1 MKKIRFPRIRKGYGK
16 LVSVLR
22 RRVGRKRTEQLPAQ
36 GSEAER
42 YENEQLAVMQHSA
55 VQCEDER
62 HEAVQC
68 EAGGFEDEQRGNEQL
83 AEEQHAVM
91 QCEDELRENEQ
102 LAVEQHEVV
111 QCEDELRG
119 DERLAMERH
128 EDEQRENEHHRKAE
142 ACNQQQC
149 SLREFCLKRF
159 SEKRDAHAAG
169 GASPDKAKR

>member
-22 RRVGRKRTEQLPAQ
+22 RRGGRKRTEQLPAQ

-42 YENEQLAVMQHSA
+42 CENELLAVMQH
-55 VQCEDER
+55 
-62 HEAVQC
+62 EA
-68 EAGGFEDEQRGNEQL
+68 
-83 AEEQHAVM
+83 M
-91 QCEDELRENEQ
+91 QCEDELRGN
-102 LAVEQHEVV
+102 
-111 QCEDELRG
+111 
-119 DERLAMERH
+119 ERLAMEQH
-128 EDEQRENEHHRKAE
+128 EDERRENEHHGKAE

-169 GASPDKAKR
+169 DASPDKAKR

>member
-1 MKKIRFPRIRKGYGK
+1 MKKICFPRIRKGYGK

-22 RRVGRKRTEQLPAQ
+22 RRGGRKRTEQLPAQ

-42 YENEQLAVMQHSA
+42 YENEQLAVEQHEV

-68 EAGGFEDEQRGNEQL
+68 EAERCEDEQRGNEQL
-83 AEEQHAVM
+83 AEEQHSAV
-91 QCEDELRENEQ
+91 QR
-102 LAVEQHEVV
+102 
-111 QCEDELRG
+111 
-119 DERLAMERH
+119 
-128 EDEQRENEHHRKAE
+128 EDEQRVNEHHGKAE

-149 SLREFCLKRF
+149 SLREFCLKKF
-159 SEKRDAHAAG
+159 SEKRDARSAG

>member
-22 RRVGRKRTEQLPAQ
+22 RRVGRKRTEQLPAMLL
-36 GSEAER
+36 EAER
-42 YENEQLAVMQHSA
+42 CEDEQLAVMQ
-55 VQCEDER
+55 CEDER
-62 HEAVQC
+62 REVGGCEDEQHEDEQREAVQC
-68 EAGGFEDEQRGNEQL
+68 EAGGCEDEQRGNEQL
-83 AEEQHAVM
+83 AEEQHSAV
-91 QCEDELRENEQ
+91 QREDE
-102 LAVEQHEVV
+102 QHK
-111 QCEDELRG
+111 
-119 DERLAMERH
+119 DERREAGGC

-159 SEKRDAHAAG
+159 SEKQDARSAG

>member
-22 RRVGRKRTEQLPAQ
+22 RRVGRKRTEQLPVQ

-42 YENEQLAVMQHSA
+42 YENEQLAVMQHEA
-55 VQCEDER
+55 MQCEDER
-62 HEAVQC
+62 HE
-68 EAGGFEDEQRGNEQL
+68 NE
-83 AEEQHAVM
+83 
-91 QCEDELRENEQ
+91 R
-102 LAVEQHEVV
+102 LAVEQHE
-111 QCEDELRG
+111 
-119 DERLAMERH
+119 DERREVERH
-128 EDEQRENEHHRKAE
+128 EDEQRENEHHGKAE

>member
-1 MKKIRFPRIRKGYGK
+1 MKKIRFPRIWKGYGK

-42 YENEQLAVMQHSA
+42 YENEQLAVMQH
-55 VQCEDER
+55 
-62 HEAVQC
+62 EAVQC
-68 EAGGFEDEQRGNEQL
+68 EAERYENEQLAVMQHEAMQCEDELRGNERLAMEQHEDERCEVGGCEDEQRESEQL
-83 AEEQHAVM
+83 AEEQHAV
-91 QCEDELRENEQ
+91 
-102 LAVEQHEVV
+102 V
-111 QCEDELRG
+111 QR
-119 DERLAMERH
+119 

-149 SLREFCLKRF
+149 SLREFCLKKF

-169 GASPDKAKR
+169 DASPDKAKR

>member
-1 MKKIRFPRIRKGYGK
+1 MKKICFPRIRKGYGK

-42 YENEQLAVMQHSA
+42 YENEQLAV
-55 VQCEDER
+55 
-62 HEAVQC
+62 
-68 EAGGFEDEQRGNEQL
+68 
-83 AEEQHAVM
+83 
-91 QCEDELRENEQ
+91 
-102 LAVEQHEVV
+102 EQHEVV

-128 EDEQRENEHHRKAE
+128 EDEQRVNEHHGKAE

-159 SEKRDAHAAG
+159 SEKRDARSAG

>member
-22 RRVGRKRTEQLPAQ
+22 RRVGRKRTERLPAQ

-42 YENEQLAVMQHSA
+42 CEDEQLAVMQHEA
-55 VQCEDER
+55 VQCEDEL
-62 HEAVQC
+62 
-68 EAGGFEDEQRGNEQL
+68 RGNERL
-83 AEEQHAVM
+83 AM
-91 QCEDELRENEQ
+91 
-102 LAVEQHEVV
+102 EQHEVV

-119 DERLAMERH
+119 NERLAMEQH
-128 EDEQRENEHHRKAE
+128 EDEQRVNEHHRKAE

-169 GASPDKAKR
+169 DASPDKAKR

>member
-22 RRVGRKRTEQLPAQ
+22 RRGGRKRTEQLPAMLL
-36 GSEAER
+36 EAER
-42 YENEQLAVMQHSA
+42 CEDEQLAVMQ
-55 VQCEDER
+55 R
-62 HEAVQC
+62 EA
-68 EAGGFEDEQRGNEQL
+68 
-83 AEEQHAVM
+83 
-91 QCEDELRENEQ
+91 
-102 LAVEQHEVV
+102 V

-119 DERLAMERH
+119 NERLAMEQH
-128 EDEQRENEHHRKAE
+128 EDEQRVNEHHRKAE

-169 GASPDKAKR
+169 DASPDKAKR

>member
-1 MKKIRFPRIRKGYGK
+1 MKKICFPRIRKGYGK

-22 RRVGRKRTEQLPAQ
+22 RRVGRKRTERLPAQ

-42 YENEQLAVMQHSA
+42 CENEQLADEQHAVM
-55 VQCEDER
+55 QCEDER

-83 AEEQHAVM
+83 AEEQHSA
-91 QCEDELRENEQ
+91 
-102 LAVEQHEVV
+102 V

-119 DERLAMERH
+119 NERLAMEQH
-128 EDEQRENEHHRKAE
+128 EDERRENEHHGKAE

-169 GASPDKAKR
+169 DASPDKAKR

>member
-22 RRVGRKRTEQLPAQ
+22 RRVGRKRTERLPEVLL
-36 GSEAER
+36 EAER
-42 YENEQLAVMQHSA
+42 CENEQLAVMQHEA
-55 VQCEDER
+55 MQCEDER

-83 AEEQHAVM
+83 A
-91 QCEDELRENEQ
+91 
-102 LAVEQHEVV
+102 VEQHEVV
-111 QCEDELRG
+111 QCEDEQHE
-119 DERLAMERH
+119 DERREVERH
-128 EDEQRENEHHRKAE
+128 EDEQRVNEHHGKAE

-149 SLREFCLKRF
+149 SLREFCLKKF

-169 GASPDKAKR
+169 DASPDKAKR

>member
-1 MKKIRFPRIRKGYGK
+1 MKKICFPRIRKGYGK

-22 RRVGRKRTEQLPAQ
+22 RRVGRKRTEQLPAMLL
-36 GSEAER
+36 EAER
-42 YENEQLAVMQHSA
+42 CEDEQLAVEQ
-55 VQCEDER
+55 
-62 HEAVQC
+62 HEA
-68 EAGGFEDEQRGNEQL
+68 
-83 AEEQHAVM
+83 M
-91 QCEDELRENEQ
+91 QCEDELRGNER
-102 LAVEQHEVV
+102 LAMEQHEVV

-119 DERLAMERH
+119 DERLAMEQH
-128 EDEQRENEHHRKAE
+128 EDEQRVNEHHRKAE

>member
-1 MKKIRFPRIRKGYGK
+1 MKKICFPRIRKGYGK

-42 YENEQLAVMQHSA
+42 YENEQLAVMQHEA
-55 VQCEDER
+55 MQCEDELR
-62 HEAVQC
+62 GNERLAMEQHEVVQC

-83 AEEQHAVM
+83 AEEQHSA
-91 QCEDELRENEQ
+91 
-102 LAVEQHEVV
+102 V
-111 QCEDELRG
+111 QCEDERRG
-119 DERLAMERH
+119 NEQLAEEQHSAVQR
-128 EDEQRENEHHRKAE
+128 EDEQRVNEHHRKAE

>member
-1 MKKIRFPRIRKGYGK
+1 MKKICFPRIRKGYGK

-22 RRVGRKRTEQLPAQ
+22 RRVGRKRTEQLPAMLL
-36 GSEAER
+36 EAER
-42 YENEQLAVMQHSA
+42 
-55 VQCEDER
+55 C
-62 HEAVQC
+62 
-68 EAGGFEDEQRGNEQL
+68 
-83 AEEQHAVM
+83 
-91 QCEDELRENEQ
+91 ENEQ

-119 DERLAMERH
+119 NERLAMEQHEDERREAGGC
-128 EDEQRENEHHRKAE
+128 EDEQRVNEHHGNAE

-169 GASPDKAKR
+169 DASPDKAKR

>member
-42 YENEQLAVMQHSA
+42 CEEEQLAMKQHEA
-55 VQCEDER
+55 MQCEDEL

-68 EAGGFEDEQRGNEQL
+68 EAGG
-83 AEEQHAVM
+83 
-91 QCEDELRENEQ
+91 CEDER
-102 LAVEQHEVV
+102 HEAGG
-111 QCEDELRG
+111 CEDER
-119 DERLAMERH
+119 RV
-128 EDEQRENEHHRKAE
+128 NEHHRKAE

-159 SEKRDAHAAG
+159 SEKRDARSAG

>member
-1 MKKIRFPRIRKGYGK
+1 MKKICFPRIRKGYGK

-22 RRVGRKRTEQLPAQ
+22 RRVGRKRTEQLPAMLL
-36 GSEAER
+36 EAER
-42 YENEQLAVMQHSA
+42 CENEQHEDEQHEA
-55 VQCEDER
+55 MQCEDER

-83 AEEQHAVM
+83 AEEQHSA
-91 QCEDELRENEQ
+91 
-102 LAVEQHEVV
+102 V

-119 DERLAMERH
+119 NERLAVERH
-128 EDEQRENEHHRKAE
+128 EDEQRVNEHHGKAE

>member
-1 MKKIRFPRIRKGYGK
+1 MKKICFPRIRKGYGK

-42 YENEQLAVMQHSA
+42 YENEQLAVMQHEA
-55 VQCEDER
+55 MQCEDER
-62 HEAVQC
+62 C
-68 EAGGFEDEQRGNEQL
+68 ENEQL

-91 QCEDELRENEQ
+91 QCEDE
-102 LAVEQHEVV
+102 
-111 QCEDELRG
+111 
-119 DERLAMERH
+119 
-128 EDEQRENEHHRKAE
+128 QRENEHHGNAE

>member
-22 RRVGRKRTEQLPAQ
+22 RRVGRKRTEQLPAMLL
-36 GSEAER
+36 EAER
-42 YENEQLAVMQHSA
+42 
-55 VQCEDER
+55 CED
-62 HEAVQC
+62 
-68 EAGGFEDEQRGNEQL
+68 
-83 AEEQHAVM
+83 EQHAVM
-91 QCEDELRENEQ
+91 QRE
-102 LAVEQHEVV
+102 AV

-119 DERLAMERH
+119 NERLAMEQHEDERH
-128 EDEQRENEHHRKAE
+128 EAGDCEDEQRVNEHHRKAE

>member
-1 MKKIRFPRIRKGYGK
+1 MKKICFPRIRKGYGK

-22 RRVGRKRTEQLPAQ
+22 RRVGRKRTERLPAQ

-83 AEEQHAVM
+83 AEEQHSA
-91 QCEDELRENEQ
+91 
-102 LAVEQHEVV
+102 V

-119 DERLAMERH
+119 NERLAMEQH
-128 EDEQRENEHHRKAE
+128 EDERRENEHHGKAE
-142 ACNQQQC
+142 ACNQRQC
-149 SLREFCLKRF
+149 PLREFCLKRF

>member
-1 MKKIRFPRIRKGYGK
+1 MKKICFPRIRKGYGK

-22 RRVGRKRTEQLPAQ
+22 RRVGRKRTEQLPAMLL
-36 GSEAER
+36 EAER
-42 YENEQLAVMQHSA
+42 YENEQLAVMQ
-55 VQCEDER
+55 R
-62 HEAVQC
+62 EA
-68 EAGGFEDEQRGNEQL
+68 
-83 AEEQHAVM
+83 
-91 QCEDELRENEQ
+91 
-102 LAVEQHEVV
+102 V

-119 DERLAMERH
+119 NERLAMEQHEDERREAGGC
-128 EDEQRENEHHRKAE
+128 EDEQRVNEHHRKAE

>member
-1 MKKIRFPRIRKGYGK
+1 MEKICFPRIRKGYGK

-42 YENEQLAVMQHSA
+42 CENEQLAVMQH
-55 VQCEDER
+55 EDER
-62 HEAVQC
+62 
-68 EAGGFEDEQRGNEQL
+68 
-83 AEEQHAVM
+83 
-91 QCEDELRENEQ
+91 RE
-102 LAVEQHEVV
+102 V
-111 QCEDELRG
+111 
-119 DERLAMERH
+119 ERH
-128 EDEQRENEHHRKAE
+128 EDEQRVNEHHRKAE

-159 SEKRDAHAAG
+159 SEKRDARSAG